1 MGENMTVQQL
11 RNSGYKVRV
20 LHNRLYNGYYKW
32 QVGSKPAEGY
42 GYGPIDPDTKGGS
55 TQIIIDS
62 PHGSHYEGLAICSKK
77 ENYNKKLGVR
87 IALGRCNVNQTFYNQ
102 YSQIKT
108 ENE

>member
-1 MGENMTVQQL
+1 MTVQQL

-32 QVGSKPAEGY
+32 QVGSKPNHSVH
-42 GYGPIDPDTKGGS
+42 GYGPIDADTKGGS

-62 PHGSHYEGLAICSKK
+62 PSGDHYEGLAICSKK

-87 IALGRCNVNQTFYNQ
+87 IALGRCNIDKIFHVQAEAT
-102 YSQIKT
+102 
-108 ENE
+108 NE

>member
-32 QVGSKPAEGY
+32 QVGSKTAEGY

-55 TQIIIDS
+55 TQIIIDGPS
-62 PHGSHYEGLAICSKK
+62 GDHYDGLAICSKK

-87 IALGRCNVNQTFYNQ
+87 IALGRCNIDRTFYVQ
-102 YSQIKT
+102 AEAT
-108 ENE
+108 NE